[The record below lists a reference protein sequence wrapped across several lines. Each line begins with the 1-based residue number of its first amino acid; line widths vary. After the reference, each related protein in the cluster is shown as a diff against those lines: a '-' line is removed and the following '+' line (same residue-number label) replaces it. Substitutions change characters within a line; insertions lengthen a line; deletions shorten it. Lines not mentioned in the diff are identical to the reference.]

1 MIILKRVYDPRST
14 AKGPR
19 FLIERL
25 WPRGVKRTSVHLD
38 GWLKEV
44 APSHALR
51 RWFGHDAAKWQEFRR
66 RYFAEL
72 DANPKAWQPLVGAL
86 RHGSVELVYSSRDT
100 EHNNAVALRDYLQ
113 SKLRRKAPA
122 AL

>member
-1 MIILKRVYDPRST
+1 VIILKRVYDPRST
-14 AKGPR
+14 PKGLC

-25 WPRGVKRTSVHLD
+25 WPRGVKKTSLHLD
-38 GWLKEV
+38 GWLKDV

-51 RWFGHDAAKWQEFRR
+51 RWFGHDAAKWQEFQR
-66 RYFAEL
+66 RYYAEL
-72 DANPKAWQPLVGAL
+72 DANPEAWQPLVEAARRGT
-86 RHGSVELVYSSRDT
+86 VELVYSSRDT
-100 EHNNAVALRDYLQ
+100 EHNNAVALRNYLQ